1 MATLTLG
8 VAFMFPRSIL
18 PIRVLKRGRI
28 CPILGSNRTGNSGTT
43 NLLLGDGECCMKA
56 RPVKDRR
63 MIVFVTFETEF
74 AKSGGLGAVMGILP
88 RQMAQREKCIAIGPY
103 FKRITDLAK
112 LQADKRIQ
120 EYCPLPSFQFSTEK
134 KMYTVE

>member
-74 AKSGGLGAVMGILP
+74 AKSGGLCAVMGILP
-88 RQMAQREKCIAIGPY
+88 GHMAQRAQCLAIGPY
-103 FKRITDLAK
+103 FQRITDLENI
-112 LQADKRIQ
+112 QEDKRLQ
-120 EYCPLPSFQFSTEK
+120 EYCPLPSFSFSTEK
-134 KMYTVE
+134 KV